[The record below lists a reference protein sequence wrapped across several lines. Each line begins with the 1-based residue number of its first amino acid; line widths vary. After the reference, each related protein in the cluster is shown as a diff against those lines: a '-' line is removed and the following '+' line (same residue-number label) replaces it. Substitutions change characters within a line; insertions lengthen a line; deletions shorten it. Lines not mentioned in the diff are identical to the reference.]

1 MVLLAFKAPSRA
13 FLRRC
18 FSYGAD
24 WHDALL
30 YPYHR
35 LVHINRLQQV
45 IQRCNI
51 AYIVVF
57 LV

>member
-1 MVLLAFKAPSRA
+1 MLLAFKACSRA

-18 FSYGAD
+18 FSYGVD

-45 IQRCNI
+45 IQRFNI